1 MSTRKCRR
9 YKVEYLENIQGD
21 TYHCCEFIH
30 IQTAQKAVDE
40 IRTLNG
46 AANVYIESV
55 FYDNGRY
62 FEEFMAGNKIYV

>member
-21 TYHCCEFIH
+21 TYPCCEFIH

-40 IRTLNG
+40 IRTLHG

-55 FYDNGRY
+55 FMTMDVILKR
-62 FEEFMAGNKIYV
+62 FMAGNKIYV

>member
-21 TYHCCEFIH
+21 TYPCCEFIH

-46 AANVYIESV
+46 VQNVHIESV
-55 FYDNGRY
+55 FYGNGRY
-62 FEEFMAGNKIYV
+62 FEKVYDWK